1 MFRLAIG
8 LGLIASTHMGW
19 GQAAHLTISADFNPQ
34 LRFTTEGAAR
44 FRMYN
49 DDGEHSRVRLGV
61 TLENGWIVRLYQK
74 IGRIDNDP
82 DESGTEEAYLE
93 KPGWWQ
99 AGKFYIPF
107 GGGRI
112 IRETGIGFK
121 LDTTFAFVDL
131 PIEAAYIYNGSRKQR
146 GFVARIGAPIG
157 VSVAYGEHF
166 GIGGT
171 ALTQIRFPE
180 SSPGEGRGYGL
191 IAGVDL
197 QKTISGFDTSVEY
210 MWLRNG
216 ATVLDADEELLN
228 VRVAYQFP
236 FGPLIEAESTFT
248 FRDPT
253 TNLRFGAQLAG
264 ADKIFFVPSVRYYQK
279 TGWRIGIGL
288 RIRI

>member
-1 MFRLAIG
+1 MFRVVAAVCLVAVVG
-8 LGLIASTHMGW
+8 RSF
-19 GQAAHLTISADFNPQ
+19 GQGANVRISADFNPQ
-34 LRFTTEGAAR
+34 LRFTADGAAR

-49 DDGEHSRVRLGV
+49 DDGQHSRVRLGV

-112 IRETGIGFK
+112 IRETGLGFK
-121 LDTTFAFVDL
+121 LDTTLALADL

-191 IAGVDL
+191 IAGVDV
-197 QKTISGFDTSVEY
+197 QKAFGNLDTYVEY

-216 ATVLDADEELLN
+216 ATAMDEDEELLN

-248 FRDPT
+248 FCNPT
-253 TNLRFGAQLAG
+253 TNLRIGAQIAG
-264 ADKIFFVPSVRYYQK
+264 MEELFFVPTVRYYQES
-279 TGWRIGIGL
+279 GWRIGIGL